1 MSHNINYIKLYNYFR
16 DKKGYQLNTAE
27 ILRNIWRTRNLPKDF
42 KEVVYQILEG
52 NAKGVAD
59 FNIEGVTIRQLHNE
73 EGMNYIQ
80 AVFFLE
86 WLRREPANAHAYMS
100 SRRFRNTVEIDD
112 DIKNEI
118 QVALERRKA
127 QTGKDVESVFVPAD
141 DSKLDI
147 DTESEGELTG
157 VMTADRLGDKSSSDD
172 GIIQDPNNNN

>member
-16 DKKGYQLNTAE
+16 DKKGYQLNTAA

-59 FNIEGVTIRQLHNE
+59 FNIEGVTLRQLHNE

-118 QVALERRKA
+118 QAALERRKA
-127 QTGKDVESVFVPAD
+127 QTGKDVESVFVPVD

-147 DTESEGELTG
+147 DTESESELTG
-157 VMTADRLGDKSSSDD
+157 VMTADCLGDKTSSDD

>member
-16 DKKGYQLNTAE
+16 DKKGYQLNTAA

-112 DIKNEI
+112 DMKNEI
-118 QVALERRKA
+118 LSVLEKRKT
-127 QTGKDVESVFVPAD
+127 QTDKGIESAFVPED
-141 DSKLDI
+141 NSKLDI
-147 DTESEGELTG
+147 DTELENELTG
-157 VMTADRLGDKSSSDD
+157 VMTVDQLKEKKSSEGSFTHEPSND
-172 GIIQDPNNNN
+172 N

>member
-16 DKKGYQLNTAE
+16 DKKGYQLNTAA

-118 QVALERRKA
+118 QVAL
-127 QTGKDVESVFVPAD
+127 
-141 DSKLDI
+141 
-147 DTESEGELTG
+147 
-157 VMTADRLGDKSSSDD
+157 
-172 GIIQDPNNNN
+172 

>member
-1 MSHNINYIKLYNYFR
+1 MSHYINYIKLYNYFR

-59 FNIEGVTIRQLHNE
+59 FSIEGKTIRQLHNE

-86 WLRREPANAHAYMS
+86 WLHREPANARAYMS
-100 SRRFRNTVEIDD
+100 SRRLRNTAEIDD
-112 DIKNEI
+112 DMKKEI
-118 QVALERRKA
+118 LAALERRKA
-127 QTGKDVESVFVPAD
+127 QTGKDIVSVFVPKD
-141 DSKLDI
+141 DSELDI
-147 DTESEGELTG
+147 DTESESELTG
-157 VMTADRLGDKSSSDD
+157 VMTADRLREETSSEDSL
-172 GIIQDPNNNN
+172 IQEPNNNN

>member
-16 DKKGYQLNTAE
+16 DKKGYQLNTAA

-100 SRRFRNTVEIDD
+100 SRRFRNTFEIDD
-112 DIKNEI
+112 DMKNEI
-118 QVALERRKA
+118 LSVLEKRKA
-127 QTGKDVESVFVPAD
+127 QTGKEIESAFVPED
-141 DSKLDI
+141 NSKLDI
-147 DTESEGELTG
+147 DTELENELTG
-157 VMTADRLGDKSSSDD
+157 VMTVDQLKEKKSSEGSFTHEL
-172 GIIQDPNNNN
+172 NNDN

>member
-1 MSHNINYIKLYNYFR
+1 MSHNISYIKLYNYFR
-16 DKKGYQLNTAE
+16 DKKGYQLNTAA

-59 FNIEGVTIRQLHNE
+59 FNIEGVTLRQLHNE

-118 QVALERRKA
+118 QAALERRKA

-147 DTESEGELTG
+147 DTESESELTG

-172 GIIQDPNNNN
+172 GIIQDPNHNN

>member
-1 MSHNINYIKLYNYFR
+1 MSHTINYIKLYNYFR
-16 DKKGYQLNTAE
+16 DKKGYQLNTAA

-112 DIKNEI
+112 DMKIEI
-118 QVALERRKA
+118 QAALERRKQ
-127 QTGKDVESVFVPAD
+127 QTGKDIESAFVPAD

-147 DTESEGELTG
+147 DTEAESELTG
-157 VMTADRLGDKSSSDD
+157 VMTADRLREKTSSEDSL
-172 GIIQDPNNNN
+172 IQEQNNND

>member
-59 FNIEGVTIRQLHNE
+59 FNIEGVTLRQLHNE

-118 QVALERRKA
+118 QAALERRKA

-147 DTESEGELTG
+147 DTESESELTG

>member
-16 DKKGYQLNTAE
+16 DKKGYQLNTAA

-59 FNIEGVTIRQLHNE
+59 FNIEGVTLRQLHNE

-118 QVALERRKA
+118 QAALERRKA

-147 DTESEGELTG
+147 DTESESELTG

>member
-16 DKKGYQLNTAE
+16 DKKGYQLNTAA

-52 NAKGVAD
+52 NAKCVAD

-112 DIKNEI
+112 DMKNEI
-118 QVALERRKA
+118 LSVLEKRKA
-127 QTGKDVESVFVPAD
+127 QTGKEIESAFVPED
-141 DSKLDI
+141 NSRLDI
-147 DTESEGELTG
+147 DTELENELMG
-157 VMTADRLGDKSSSDD
+157 VMTVDQLKEKKSSEGSFTHE
-172 GIIQDPNNNN
+172 PNNDN

>member
-16 DKKGYQLNTAE
+16 DKKGYQLNTAA
-27 ILRNIWRTRNLPKDF
+27 ILRNIWRTRNLPKEF

-59 FNIEGVTIRQLHNE
+59 FSIEGMTIRQLHNE

-100 SRRFRNTVEIDD
+100 SRRFRNTVEIDTD
-112 DIKNEI
+112 MKNDIKA
-118 QVALERRKA
+118 ALERRKQ
-127 QTGKDVESVFVPAD
+127 QTGKDVVSVFVPTD
-141 DSKLDI
+141 DSEQDI
-147 DTESEGELTG
+147 DTESESELVS
-157 VMTADRLGDKSSSDD
+157 VMTADRLNEKMSSEGSFT
-172 GIIQDPNNNN
+172 QEFNNKN

>member
-1 MSHNINYIKLYNYFR
+1 MSHYINYIKLYNYFR

-59 FNIEGVTIRQLHNE
+59 FSIEGKTIRQLHNE

-100 SRRFRNTVEIDD
+100 SRRFRNTAEIDD
-112 DIKNEI
+112 DMKDEI
-118 QVALERRKA
+118 LAALERRKA
-127 QTGKDVESVFVPAD
+127 QTGKDIVSVSVPKD
-141 DSKLDI
+141 DSELDI
-147 DTESEGELTG
+147 DTESECELTG
-157 VMTADRLGDKSSSDD
+157 VMTADRLGDKTSSDD
-172 GIIQDPNNNN
+172 STIQAPNNNN

>member
-16 DKKGYQLNTAE
+16 DKKGYQLNTAA

-59 FNIEGVTIRQLHNE
+59 FNIEGVTLRQLHNE

-118 QVALERRKA
+118 QAALERRKA
-127 QTGKDVESVFVPAD
+127 QTGKDVESVFVPVD

-147 DTESEGELTG
+147 DTESESELTG
-157 VMTADRLGDKSSSDD
+157 VMTADGLGDKTSSDD

>member
-16 DKKGYQLNTAE
+16 DKKGYQLNTAA

-52 NAKGVAD
+52 NAKSVAD

-73 EGMNYIQ
+73 EDMNYIQ

-100 SRRFRNTVEIDD
+100 SRRFRNTVEIDND
-112 DIKNEI
+112 MKNKI
-118 QVALERRKA
+118 LSVLEKRKA
-127 QTGKDVESVFVPAD
+127 QTGKEIESAFVPED
-141 DSKLDI
+141 NSKLDI
-147 DTESEGELTG
+147 DTELENELTG
-157 VMTADRLGDKSSSDD
+157 VMTVDQLKEKKSSEGSFTHE
-172 GIIQDPNNNN
+172 PNKDN